1 MTRLQQ
7 RLTKLKEEG
16 YEIIFFLE
24 ETTDTRTVT
33 EILAQAKQPGQD
45 GISFLAENTDGE
57 RDRPIVKVE
66 PGKASVLLQ
75 KPDKFSAKFKEKI
88 ASLFRLATRATET
101 TRFFGQ
107 IMTTRSVVITNQE
120 WIEIGARAR
129 QLYLAWHCGENQPL
143 RALSELQQ
151 TTFLIPIEVLP
162 EIQVIGATHRTQR
175 AQAITPRDF
184 RIIAPPPEPPPKRRR
199 RRRKI
204 EESGA
209 CLCIQIH
216 EALMLF
222 TLENLPQAAI

>member
-107 IMTTRSVVITNQE
+107 VMTTRSVVITNQE

-175 AQAITPRDF
+175 AQATTPRYF
-184 RIIAPPPEPPPKRRR
+184 RIIAPPPEPLPRRRR

-204 EESGA
+204 EESST
-209 CLCIQIH
+209 CLCTQIH
-216 EALMLF
+216 EALALI
-222 TLENLPQAAI
+222 TLENLPQAAT